1 MERKRRKKKKSR
13 AKKIIVSILVVL
25 AIFIL
30 IVAAIIVYKLTALNS
45 SINNPLD
52 RKHSELRDKPLKDGE
67 PISIALFGIDSNEE
81 RASENGGQ
89 RSDSIVLLSINPK
102 DKKTEMISVPR
113 DTHAEIVGKDTE
125 EKINHAYAYGGPDMA
140 VKSVEKL
147 MNVPID
153 HYAAINMDG
162 VSTLIDELNGVDVTS
177 NATFNVKNY
186 SFEKGKKYHM
196 DGKEALA
203 FMRSRKEAGAGG
215 DEGRQARQQLVIE
228 AVAKKSMNPGS
239 IPKINSIFNAV
250 EDNVKTDLSLTE
262 LNGIRSDY
270 KAAQKNVNRHTLKGE
285 NTLGYDGLYYFYPG
299 DNEQTI
305 KDYRDNLNLK

>member
-1 MERKRRKKKKSR
+1 MERRKRKKNSK
-13 AKKIIVSILVVL
+13 AKKVILTIIIILGLFV
-25 AIFIL
+25 IF
-30 IVAAIIVYKLTALNS
+30 AAAFIFYKLTVLNS
-45 SINNPLD
+45 SINSPLD
-52 RKHSELRDKPLKDGE
+52 REHSELRDKPLKDGE
-67 PISIALFGIDSNEE
+67 PISIALFGIDSDEV

-113 DTHAEIVGKDTE
+113 DTHAKIVGKDTE

-147 MNVPID
+147 MDVPID

-162 VSTLIDELNGVDVTS
+162 VSTLIDEVNGVDVVS
-177 NATFNVKNY
+177 NGDFTKSNY

-228 AVAKKSMNPGS
+228 AVAKKSMNPSS

-250 EDNVKTDLSLTE
+250 EDNVETDLSLTD
-262 LNGIRSDY
+262 LNDIRSDY
-270 KAAQKNVNRHTLKGE
+270 KAAQKNVNRHTLNGE
-285 NTLGYDGLYYFYPG
+285 NTLGDDDLYYFYPG
-299 DNEQTI
+299 DNDQII

>member
-1 MERKRRKKKKSR
+1 MKNKRSLKKVI
-13 AKKIIVSILVVL
+13 AIL
-25 AIFIL
+25 FIAL
-30 IVAAIIVYKLTALNS
+30 AIIVLCAVGYIFFKLTTLNN

-52 RKHSELRDKPLKDGE
+52 RKHSELRDRPLKDGE
-67 PISIALFGIDSNEE
+67 PISIALFGIDSDEV

-113 DTHAEIVGKDTE
+113 DTHAKIVGKGIE

-162 VSTLIDELNGVDVTS
+162 VSTLIDEVNGVDVVS
-177 NATFNVKNY
+177 NGDFVAQNYTF
-186 SFEKGKKYHM
+186 SKGQKYHM
-196 DGKEALA
+196 YGKEALA

-228 AVAKKSMNPGS
+228 AVAKKSINPSS
-239 IPKINSIFNAV
+239 IPKINSIFDAV
-250 EDNVKTDLSLTE
+250 ENNVKTDLSLTE
-262 LNGIRSDY
+262 LNSIRSDY
-270 KAAQKNVNRHTLKGE
+270 KAAQKNVNRRTLKGE
-285 NTLGYDGLYYFYPG
+285 NALGDDGLYYFYLG
-299 DNEQTI
+299 DNEDTI
-305 KDYRDNLNLK
+305 QAYRDNLDLK

>member
-1 MERKRRKKKKSR
+1 MKNKKKSV
-13 AKKIIVSILVVL
+13 AKKIVITVIIIL
-25 AIFIL
+25 AIL
-30 IVAAIIVYKLTALNS
+30 IIFVAAFIFYKLTVLNN

-67 PISIALFGIDSNEE
+67 PISIALFGIDSDEV

-125 EKINHAYAYGGPDMA
+125 KKINHAYAYGGPDMA

-177 NATFNVKNY
+177 NATFDVKNY

-285 NTLGYDGLYYFYPG
+285 NTLSDDGLYYFYPG

>member
-1 MERKRRKKKKSR
+1 MKNKMNFKKVI
-13 AKKIIVSILVVL
+13 AVL
-25 AIFIL
+25 FIAL
-30 IVAAIIVYKLTALNS
+30 AIIVLCVVGYIFFKLTTLNS
-45 SINNPLD
+45 SINDPLG
-52 RKHSELRDKPLKDGE
+52 RKQSELRDKPLEKGD
-67 PISIALFGIDSNEE
+67 PISIVLFGIDSNKV
-81 RASENGGQ
+81 RSSQHDGQ

-113 DTHAEIVGKDTE
+113 DTRAKIIGRGTE
-125 EKINHAYAYGGPDMA
+125 EKINHAYAYGGPDMS

-162 VSTLIDELNGVDVTS
+162 VSTLIDEVNGVDVVS
-177 NATFNVKNY
+177 NGDFVAQNYTF
-186 SFEKGKKYHM
+186 SKGKKYHM

-228 AVAKKSMNPGS
+228 AVAKKSMNPSS
-239 IPKINSIFNAV
+239 IPKINSIFDALEN
-250 EDNVKTDLSLTE
+250 NVKTDLSLTE

-270 KAAQKNVNRHTLKGE
+270 KAAQKTVNRHTLNGE
-285 NTLGYDGLYYFYPG
+285 NTVGDDGLYYFYPS
-299 DNEQTI
+299 DNEDTI
-305 KDYRDNLNLK
+305 QAYRDNLNLK

>member
-1 MERKRRKKKKSR
+1 MERRKRKNKTT
-13 AKKIIVSILVVL
+13 AKKVILTIIIILGILVIL
-25 AIFIL
+25 AAGFIF
-30 IVAAIIVYKLTALNS
+30 YKLTTLNS

-67 PISIALFGIDSNEE
+67 PISIALFGIDSDEV
-81 RASENGGQ
+81 RDSEQGGQ

-113 DTHAEIVGKDTE
+113 DTHAKIVGKDTE

-162 VSTLIDELNGVDVTS
+162 VSTLINEVNGVDVVS
-177 NATFNVKNY
+177 NGDFTKSNYTFT
-186 SFEKGKKYHM
+186 KGQKYHM
-196 DGKEALA
+196 NGKEALA

-228 AVAKKSMNPGS
+228 AVAKKSINPSS
-239 IPKINSIFNAV
+239 IPKINTIFNAV
-250 EDNVKTDLSLTE
+250 EENVKTDLNLTE

-270 KAAQKNVNRHTLKGE
+270 KAAQKNINRHILKGE
-285 NTLGYDGLYYFYPG
+285 NTIGDDGLYYFYPS
-299 DNEQTI
+299 DNKQTI
-305 KDYRDNLNLK
+305 KDYKDNLNLK

>member
-1 MERKRRKKKKSR
+1 MKNKKKSVT
-13 AKKIIVSILVVL
+13 KKIVITIIVIL
-25 AIFIL
+25 AIL
-30 IVAAIIVYKLTALNS
+30 IVLAAAFIFYKLTVLNS

-52 RKHSELRDKPLKDGE
+52 RKHSELRDKPLKKDE
-67 PISIALFGIDSNEE
+67 PISIALFGIDSDEV

-113 DTHAEIVGKDTE
+113 DTHAKIVGKGTE

-147 MNVPID
+147 MDVPID

-162 VSTLIDELNGVDVTS
+162 VSTLIDELNGVDVVN
-177 NATFNVKNY
+177 NADFKIRDY

-203 FMRSRKEAGAGG
+203 FIRSRKEAGAGG
-215 DEGRQARQQLVIE
+215 DEGRQVRQQLVIE
-228 AVAKKSMNPGS
+228 AVAKKSINPSS

-262 LNGIRSDY
+262 LNVIRSDY
-270 KAAQKNVNRHTLKGE
+270 KSAQKNVKRHTLNGE
-285 NTLGYDGLYYFYPG
+285 NTLGDDGLYYFVPS
-299 DNEQTI
+299 DNEQI
-305 KDYRDNLNLK
+305 RKDYRDNLNLK